1 MNKVSGLLISE
12 LHAPPRPHSWYL
24 QSSRV
29 QGENDRFAS
38 NRAAVNKVVKTIQ
51 IVTVAMISGR
61 MEFGSSKR
69 PAGIGVTVP
78 LRGDSAMVVS
88 FSLWQMD
95 STWSELSA
103 CKKGKNFT
111 CSWKINNSKHTVGD
125 SSF

>member
-69 PAGIGVTVP
+69 PAGGGVPVP
-78 LRGDSAMVVS
+78 LGGDSAMMVCL
-88 FSLWQMD
+88 SLWQMD
-95 STWSELSA
+95 SA
-103 CKKGKNFT
+103 
-111 CSWKINNSKHTVGD
+111 
-125 SSF
+125 

>member
-1 MNKVSGLLISE
+1 MSKVSGLLISQ

-38 NRAAVNKVVKTIQ
+38 NRAAVNKVVNTIQ

-69 PAGIGVTVP
+69 PPGRGVTVP
-78 LRGDSAMVVS
+78 LGGDSAMAVCL
-88 FSLWQMD
+88 SLWQRV
-95 STWSELSA
+95 STWGELLACEMGRCSA
-103 CKKGKNFT
+103 
-111 CSWKINNSKHTVGD
+111 
-125 SSF
+125 SS